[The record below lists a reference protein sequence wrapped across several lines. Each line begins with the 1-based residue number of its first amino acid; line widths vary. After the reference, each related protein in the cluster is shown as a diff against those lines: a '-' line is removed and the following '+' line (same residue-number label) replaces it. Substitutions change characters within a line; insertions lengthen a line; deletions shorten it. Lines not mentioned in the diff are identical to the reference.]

1 MTPTTSSIFRYYA
14 KDLTR
19 MNKKRASIIVGG
31 LFAGGLIAA
40 ACTATDTKVEGTAT
54 PAAEPVKV
62 APVADYS
69 TPTYTPPTGTAD
81 EDRFITLLESQDF
94 NYGGDKS
101 LVIDTGHA
109 TCDALDRGAGVGQ
122 VISVIVSEG
131 YSGYDAGTFLGAS
144 VYALCDEHV
153 PTVEAF
159 LDEFGGQ

>member
-1 MTPTTSSIFRYYA
+1 
-14 KDLTR
+14 

-54 PAAEPVKV
+54 PAAESVKA
-62 APVADYS
+62 APVAA
-69 TPTYTPPTGTAD
+69 TYTAPSGAAD

-131 YSGYDAGTFLGAS
+131 YSGYDAGTFLGAT